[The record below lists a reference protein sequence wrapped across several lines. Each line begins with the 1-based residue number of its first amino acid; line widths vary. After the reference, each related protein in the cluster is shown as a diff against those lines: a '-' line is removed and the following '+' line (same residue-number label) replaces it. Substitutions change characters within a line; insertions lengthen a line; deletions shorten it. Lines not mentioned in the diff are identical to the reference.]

1 MSRLLDDLLATA
13 RKRSS
18 AYVDCD
24 VDLAGLARN
33 ISAEYALLAAERSLQ
48 LDLRLARGPVV
59 YADPASLD
67 RAVSNLLSNAVRLAL
82 EALPSPSPP
91 PGLGLGSSPR

>member
-33 ISAEYALLAAERSLQ
+33 ISAEYSLLATERSL
-48 LDLRLARGPVV
+48 
-59 YADPASLD
+59 
-67 RAVSNLLSNAVRLAL
+67 
-82 EALPSPSPP
+82 
-91 PGLGLGSSPR
+91 